1 MPISSK
7 PSQLFLRNANLDA
20 ISLGEVVEEPELS
33 MQELQKLNEKDPKD
47 SECGSPGLKSLFK
60 NSDELKNFG
69 LNIKQIASVTPSIP
83 EEKARPLGATPGRKS
98 VKNPSSRLD
107 MMPSR
112 LSLMNARDQ
121 TSTQAGSI

>member
-1 MPISSK
+1 
-7 PSQLFLRNANLDA
+7 LRNANLDVT
-20 ISLGEVVEEPELS
+20 SLGEVVEEPELS
-33 MQELQKLNEKDPKD
+33 PQELQKLNEKDPKEL
-47 SECGSPGLKSLFK
+47 ECGSPGLKSLFK

-83 EEKARPLGATPGRKS
+83 EEKARPLGATPGRKKS
-98 VKNPSSRLD
+98 AKNPSSRLD